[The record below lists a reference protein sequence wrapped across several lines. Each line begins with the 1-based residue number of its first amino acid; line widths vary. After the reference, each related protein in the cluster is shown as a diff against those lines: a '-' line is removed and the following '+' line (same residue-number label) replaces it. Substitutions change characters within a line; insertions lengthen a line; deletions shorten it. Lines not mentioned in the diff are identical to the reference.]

1 MQNDTETSVIKYIDC
16 ELVARHTGFKALGRE
31 DIVHERMFRLRPST
45 NAFDL
50 EDHLKGLQAGDYVEW
65 FFHLASGLDC
75 ELGRQN
81 ATISRGERIICW
93 MSIPDNMLTQ
103 TIRFDHSPSYGRK
116 EAATTLVVR
125 IDANLNRNDF
135 KYLFKISW

>member
-1 MQNDTETSVIKYIDC
+1 MTSVIKHTRN

-31 DIVHERMFRLRPST
+31 DIVHERTFRLSLST

-50 EDHLKGLQAGDYVEW
+50 EDRLEGLRAGDYVEW
-65 FFHLASGLDC
+65 FFHLAPGLNCDQSDQ
-75 ELGRQN
+75 GVI
-81 ATISRGERIICW
+81 ISTGDRLICW

-116 EAATTLVVR
+116 DIASTLVVR
-125 IDANLNRNDF
+125 LDVYFDQKDSVF
-135 KYLFKISW
+135 LFKIG